1 MHRVLVRVAALLLFS
16 AIPSAVE
23 PSFILPLWREIH
35 VSRPPGTVV
44 FSLLSIFLPPF
55 LWPPLL
61 LANPPFNPAFPAL
74 DPIPVPVPLPPSPP
88 RFLPTTFSAP
98 SDIVALIMVDICR
111 PRATFCSFRAHAR
124 THAHAEMDIVV
135 VVVVD
140 GVRTGIDIRAMLF
153 IRGDEAYRA
162 LLYRAS
168 FSASKARFSSLAR
181 FLFTLFLF
189 SSLFFS
195 LSERNIEFQVGSL
208 ILASRILG

>member
-44 FSLLSIFLPPF
+44 FSLLSIFLPPSCGPLCF
-55 LWPPLL
+55 LPTRLLIPHFPLSIRSL
-61 LANPPFNPAFPAL
+61 CLSLSSPR
-74 DPIPVPVPLPPSPP
+74 PP
-88 RFLPTTFSAP
+88 RFLPTIFSAP

-135 VVVVD
+135 VVVD

-153 IRGDEAYRA
+153 IRATKRTEPYFTVRVSQRPESPF
-162 LLYRAS
+162 LFPRSFPLYS
-168 FSASKARFSSLAR
+168 FSF
-181 FLFTLFLF
+181 F
-189 SSLFFS
+189 FFS
-195 LSERNIEFQVGSL
+195 FFLSERNIEFQVGSL
-208 ILASRILG
+208 ILASRTLG